1 MCEWYHEPGMIIF
14 IVGAIVFIA
23 LAIYIEIAECRARKL
38 MWSRLAD
45 LAKEELAA
53 YSLAL
58 KTHNGLRKRR
68 KKVMPPKR
76 RKPVRLKRAQRC
88 SQVALARAQ
97 AFSH

>member
-1 MCEWYHEPGMIIF
+1 MQDQYFSMTAIVSFIFAIIF
-14 IVGAIVFIA
+14 MGAV
-23 LAIYIEIAECRARKL
+23 IYLEISECRARKL
-38 MWSRLAD
+38 MWSRLED
-45 LAKEELAA
+45 LAKEELEA

-88 SQVALARAQ
+88 S
-97 AFSH
+97 

>member
-1 MCEWYHEPGMIIF
+1 MQDQYF
-14 IVGAIVFIA
+14 SIA
-23 LAIYIEIAECRARKL
+23 LIVVFAVIFMVIVIYLEISEYKARKL
-38 MWSRLAD
+38 TWSRLDD
-45 LAKEELAA
+45 LAKEELEA

-88 SQVALARAQ
+88 SWAALARA
-97 AFSH
+97 